1 MRGRVNIIQFESLR
15 GDVNKG
21 IYEHYVS
28 KNISVYCLNIRNK
41 GRVRR
46 VFDRQHSAKYLSRG
60 KHNHHLC
67 SLDGWQDTTVQMNNA
82 TLTVFYRLGKHVC
95 TRNTHPTRRRSAH
108 THTFLNAS
116 GFPSMLTTASCLA
129 GVVTFPFIR
138 GHSCFWYF
146 HLLARGYLSAGVWW
160 LESLFQMLTIAG
172 ATTWGAR

>member
-21 IYEHYVS
+21 IYEYYVS

-82 TLTVFYRLGKHVC
+82 TLTFFIDWVNMCARA
-95 TRNTHPTRRRSAH
+95 THIRRDAGAH
-108 THTFLNAS
+108 THTHFSVPLD
-116 GFPSMLTTASCLA
+116 FPACSLLPPAWLVSSRSLSYAVT
-129 GVVTFPFIR
+129 VVFDIFI
-138 GHSCFWYF
+138 Y
-146 HLLARGYLSAGVWW
+146 
-160 LESLFQMLTIAG
+160 
-172 ATTWGAR
+172 

>member
-95 TRNTHPTRRRSAH
+95 TRNTHLTRRWSAH
-108 THTFLNAS
+108 THTHFWMPLD
-116 GFPSMLTTASCLA
+116 FPACSLLPPAWLVSSRSLSYAVT
-129 GVVTFPFIR
+129 VVFDIFI
-138 GHSCFWYF
+138 Y
-146 HLLARGYLSAGVWW
+146 
-160 LESLFQMLTIAG
+160 
-172 ATTWGAR
+172 